1 MDRKHRFVDVPPGA
15 FSENRGKTTDRGAIT
30 LARVKQ
36 SLAVVSQ
43 VCHSLFALARPV
55 HDHTK
60 LAYLGWVLKLQHL
73 SSIF

>member
-1 MDRKHRFVDVPPGA
+1 MDGKHLFIDVPPGA
-15 FSENRGKTTDRGAIT
+15 FSEKRGKTTDRGAVT
-30 LARVKQ
+30 LARVEQ

-60 LAYLGWVLKLQHL
+60 LAYLSRILKL
-73 SSIF
+73 